1 MDYISYYYN
10 SFFIPLIHLL
20 LAKSIYIMKRKTYL
34 LLFLLIHFF
43 LSAQANE
50 YIFKHITSANGLPQ
64 NYVRSIIQDSRGFIW
79 FTTFDG
85 IVRYDGYSF
94 KTYRRYDNGLDTGL
108 MLYVTEDNSG
118 NLWIGTETGIYR
130 YDIDT
135 DLFTRISS
143 YLPEDSGIQR
153 TILKIKVIED
163 DRIWIY
169 TGKGGIYQIKV
180 IDKANNKYQLEQYLT
195 TFSYFPNICVPFNG
209 QQLTVAEGK
218 VYVFDEVHNTF
229 LRFQE
234 DILQDIDQIFVYKQQ
249 LYLLKKGLAYLY
261 NEKTSTLFQLTD
273 HPAREL
279 FISSDDQLWLSCFDG
294 LYRTPLKGI
303 TPERKVKTV
312 FSGNPWTTSFTEDSF
327 GNIWIGTYRSGAFCF
342 HKNQTPFQQSLP
354 NQNIECMSEDDSGNY
369 WIGNL
374 NGEVCILDSAQQK
387 VIGQTFFPNDMVHT
401 ICSQRNSEK
410 VWIGTL
416 YGLYESWLGNNKQI
430 ISQKLPGINIPAA
443 RSIVPDSCFLWIATY
458 NHGLT
463 LYNRSTQQSV
473 ATYQTSSKEIP
484 VPSNIIRTILKDREG
499 NLWIGTAEGLVVLNH
514 ENRFS
519 SSPSLRKF
527 NFATHQN
534 NILFRDY
541 IVHIQEARN
550 GDIWIGTLDNGLY
563 HLTRTPSTG
572 DWNYQWINV
581 QKGLSNNCIK
591 SISEDNDN
599 FIWVS
604 TNKGLNRIDPRTQ
617 SIKIYQLNDGL
628 ANNEFSERSYI
639 KKDDGRLYFGGING
653 ITSFTPTTF
662 TEDTILPKLSFISL
676 SVNNKNMK
684 VGEEVNGQI
693 PLRHSIFNTSQ
704 LVLSSRNNNFS
715 IDFVG
720 LHFTATDKISYRYK
734 LEGFDKEWITC
745 EQGNRSAKYT
755 NIPPGHYT
763 FSVKAS
769 SNGEIWSEPRKMEIQ
784 VLQPLF
790 LRWYFIVLY
799 IIIGILIIYIAIR
812 NFKIREKRKGELFL
826 AQKEKKQI
834 QELSEMKMSFFMN
847 LSHEFRTPLTLIIS
861 PLQKLLST
869 PDISKDELHRHL
881 MNIQHN
887 SSILLRLIN
896 QILKLSK
903 QDKGKLD
910 IELRKG
916 DIVEFCRNCFS
927 QFMQVAHDKQIQFVF
942 NTNSSSIPLL
952 FDAYKMEEILYN
964 LLSNAIKHTPNGGS
978 ITMDMIEQGE
988 GVSIHITDSGT
999 GMTEEVKQ
1007 HIFERFYS
1015 ESGIGIGLSLTKSL
1029 VELHKGT
1036 IQFKSKEGEGTT
1048 FQVFI
1053 PYQDESSLAELPEA
1067 TSTTSP
1073 DRVIPPSPEYIRQE
1087 IEDKNKDTETE
1098 DKSTLLIV
1106 DDNQGIV
1113 RMLDELFCPFYKILT
1128 ASNGKEAF
1136 DICLSQMPSLVIS
1149 DIIMPEMNGI
1159 ELCSAIKSTEE
1170 TSHIP
1175 VVLLTA
1181 KASKETQKEGLSVY
1195 ADAYCS
1201 KPFDN
1206 EILISTVQSILAN
1219 RQMLAQKFSTKL
1231 MSEEDPSTIFPEKND
1246 RDFIQKIIKIVEDNI
1261 SNEELSV
1268 SLICRTIGMSQLTL
1282 NKKIKQL
1289 TNQTTNAFIRSIR
1302 MKVASQMIASQK
1314 YSISE
1319 VTYAVGFS
1327 DLRYFRECFKKEFG
1341 VLPSDYKK

>member
-1 MDYISYYYN
+1 
-10 SFFIPLIHLL
+10 
-20 LAKSIYIMKRKTYL
+20 MKKKHYL
-34 LLFLLIHFF
+34 LLLLLIPLF

-130 YDIDT
+130 YDMDA
-135 DLFTRISS
+135 DLFTRVSS
-143 YLPEDSGIQR
+143 YLPEDAGIQR
-153 TILKIKVIED
+153 TILKIKPDGENL
-163 DRIWIY
+163 IWVY
-169 TGKGGIYQIKV
+169 TGQGGVYRIKV
-180 IDKANNKYQLEQYLT
+180 IDKEANKYQVEQYLNS
-195 TFSYFPNICVPFNG
+195 FSYFPNICVPFNN
-209 QQLTVAEGK
+209 QQLTVAEGNI
-218 VYVFDEVHNTF
+218 YVFDDTHNTF
-229 LRFQE
+229 QRFQE

-249 LYLLKKGLAYLY
+249 LSLLKKGLAYLY
-261 NEKTSTLFQLTD
+261 NDKTSTLFQLTN

-303 TPERKVKTV
+303 TPERKMETV

-327 GNIWIGTYRSGAFCF
+327 GNTWIGTYRSGAFCF
-342 HKNQTPFQQSLP
+342 HKNQTPFQQSLSG
-354 NQNIECMSEDDSGNY
+354 QNIECMSEDDSGNY

-374 NGEVCILDSAQQK
+374 NGKVCILDSTQQQ
-387 VIGQTFFPNDMVHT
+387 VIGQTIFPNDMVHT
-401 ICSQRNSEK
+401 ICSQRHSGK
-410 VWIGTL
+410 VWIGTM
-416 YGLYESWLGNNKQI
+416 YGLYESWLGSNQQI
-430 ISQKLPGINIPAA
+430 ISQRVPGIHIPAV
-443 RSIVPDSCFLWIATY
+443 RSIVPDSCFLWLATY

-463 LYNRSTQQSV
+463 LYNRSTQQGV
-473 ATYQTSSKEIP
+473 ATYHTNSKEIP
-484 VPSNIIRTILKDREG
+484 LPSNIIRTLLKDKEN

-519 SSPSLRKF
+519 SSPTLRKF

-563 HLTRTPSTG
+563 HLKRTPSTG

-591 SISEDNDN
+591 SISEDNDG
-599 FIWVS
+599 FIWVA
-604 TNKGLNRIDPRTQ
+604 TNKGLNRIDPQTQ

-628 ANNEFSERSYI
+628 ANNEFSEKSYI
-639 KKDDGRLYFGGING
+639 QKSNGTLLFGGTNG
-653 ITSFTPTTF
+653 ITSFTPAVF
-662 TEDTILPKLSFISL
+662 TKDTILPKLSFISL
-676 SVNNKNMK
+676 SINNKNIK

-693 PLRHSIFNTSQ
+693 PLKHSIFNTDK

-715 IDFVG
+715 LDFVG
-720 LHFTATDKISYRYK
+720 LHFTATDKIIYRYQ
-734 LEGFDKEWITC
+734 LNGFDKEWIIC

-755 NIPPGHYT
+755 NIPPGDYT

-769 SNGEIWSEPRKMEIQ
+769 SNGETWSEPLEIEIQ
-784 VLQPLF
+784 ILQPLL

-799 IIIGILIIYIAIR
+799 IVISILIIYIIIR
-812 NFKIREKRKGELFL
+812 NFKIREKRRNELIL

-916 DIVEFCRNCFS
+916 DIVSFCKDCFS
-927 QFMQVAHDKQIQFVF
+927 QFQQVAHDKQIQFVF
-942 NTNSSSIPLL
+942 NASASGIPLL

-964 LLSNAIKHTPNGGS
+964 LLSNAIKHTPDGGS
-978 ITMDMIEQGE
+978 INMEIIEQE
-988 GVSIHITDSGT
+988 NGVSIHITDSGT
-999 GMTEEVKQ
+999 GMTEEVKK

-1015 ESGIGIGLSLTKSL
+1015 ESGVGIGLSLTKSL

-1036 IQFKSKEGEGTT
+1036 IQFRSKEGEGTV

-1053 PYQDESSLAELPEA
+1053 PFQDESNPIEQPETTA
-1067 TSTTSP
+1067 TSSP
-1073 DRVIPPSPEYIRQE
+1073 DTALPLPPEYIYQE
-1087 IEDKNKDTETE
+1087 TDNKSREMEMEDRP
-1098 DKSTLLIV
+1098 TLLIV
-1106 DDNQGIV
+1106 DDNKGIV
-1113 RMLDELFCPFYKILT
+1113 QMLDELFYPYYNILT

-1136 DICLSQMPSLVIS
+1136 DLCLSKMPSLVIS

-1219 RQMLAQKFSTKL
+1219 RQMLAQKFSNKL
-1231 MSEEDPSTIFPEKND
+1231 MSEEDPANIFPEKTD
-1246 RDFIQKIIKIVEDNI
+1246 RDFIQKVIRIVEENI
-1261 SNEELSV
+1261 ANEELSV

-1302 MKVASQMIASQK
+1302 LKVASQMILSQK
-1314 YSISE
+1314 HSISE